1 MLIPNKFEN
10 LNKNL
15 MVIGACVIKELNKSS
30 ANIEDL
36 FSKLKEK
43 RIIIGLDQYFDVL
56 TFLWISDVIDL
67 KKYQACIKK

>member
-1 MLIPNKFEN
+1 
-10 LNKNL
+10 